1 MLSNDDFEVEI
12 DAKTG
17 EKKIKLKPDV
27 AKKLGIPEGA
37 EDLIE
42 VFTDENGKQILR
54 LKDGARSIKIG
65 IYLTSTLLSF
75 SSYQSF

>member
-17 EKKIKLKPDV
+17 EKRIKLKPDV

-65 IYLTSTLLSF
+65 TYLASTLFLN
-75 SSYQSF
+75 Q

>member
-1 MLSNDDFEVEI
+1 MLCNDDFEVEI

-17 EKKIKLKPDV
+17 EKRIKLKPEV
-27 AKKLGIPEGA
+27 AKNLGIPDGA

-42 VFTDENGKQILR
+42 VFTDENGKQVLR

-65 IYLTSTLLSF
+65 IRLFFT
-75 SSYQSF
+75 